1 MSDAMVI
8 LLLGLVMLG
17 ILTLIWFVRR
27 VRTVPEGHVAIL
39 QWMDKHSRVVGS
51 GPYWLRPFEEEATRL
66 FVRQREVRSLGIS
79 NIFTHGGIPLTVM
92 LDYEM
97 RLNPKRMGQDEL
109 YYDESEREDQQIRVL
124 KGILLDLVR
133 LLPQPPAREDT
144 NRQDFALLFSPF
156 VTHAAQIR
164 EMLEQRA
171 TAELAAHGVQIGEGS
186 LLISW
191 LKIPETIVSAYT
203 DALALGFSG
212 AAQHELIQRL
222 RNAGANM
229 SDLALIQLVNAI
241 KDNPGELNTIF
252 ASGGFQ
258 PDVRV
263 QAGNATM
270 QVPGTPAPQTTPP
283 TPATTSSQA
292 QGGTQSGNG
301 VSSVPA
307 GDLPLTP
314 ADMALLR
321 SVVE

>member
-1 MSDAMVI
+1 MSDMMVT
-8 LLLGLVMLG
+8 LLLGLMILG
-17 ILTLIWFVRR
+17 VLTLIWFARS
-27 VRTVPEGHVAIL
+27 VRTVPEGYVAIL

-51 GPYWLRPFEEEATRL
+51 GPYLLRPLEEEVSQL
-66 FVRQREVRSLGIS
+66 FVRRREVRSLGIP

-97 RLNPKRMGQDEL
+97 RLAPKRMAQDEI
-109 YYDESEREDQQIRVL
+109 YYDETEREDQQIRIL

-133 LLPQPPAREDT
+133 SLPQPPTSQDT
-144 NRQDFALLFSPF
+144 NRQDFASLFSPF

-164 EMLEQRA
+164 GMLEQRA
-171 TAELAAHGVQIGEGS
+171 IADLAGHGVEVSEGS

-191 LKIPETIVSAYT
+191 LKIPDAIVSAYT

-229 SDLALIQLVNAI
+229 SDMALIQLVNAI
-241 KDNPGELNTIF
+241 KDNPGQLNTIF
-252 ASGGFQ
+252 TSGGFQ
-258 PDVRV
+258 PDLRV
-263 QAGNATM
+263 QMGNATV
-270 QVPGTPAPQTTPP
+270 QVPGTPATQGTPP
-283 TPATTSSQA
+283 SAPDPS
-292 QGGTQSGNG
+292 QGGTQSSNG
-301 VSSVPA
+301 AANMPA